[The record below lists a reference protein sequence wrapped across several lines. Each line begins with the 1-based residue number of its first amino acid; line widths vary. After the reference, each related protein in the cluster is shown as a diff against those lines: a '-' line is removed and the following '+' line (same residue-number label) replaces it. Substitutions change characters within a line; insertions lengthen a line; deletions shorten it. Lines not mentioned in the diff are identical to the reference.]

1 MSEYT
6 INITEREGGRKGGR
20 GERERERELQTTYIS
35 RQKVMVFVNYCKWEI
50 LTLSLIYLS
59 IIKLNSFLKKILKS
73 LYFFILY
80 INIDK

>member
-20 GERERERELQTTYIS
+20 GGERERELQTTHIS